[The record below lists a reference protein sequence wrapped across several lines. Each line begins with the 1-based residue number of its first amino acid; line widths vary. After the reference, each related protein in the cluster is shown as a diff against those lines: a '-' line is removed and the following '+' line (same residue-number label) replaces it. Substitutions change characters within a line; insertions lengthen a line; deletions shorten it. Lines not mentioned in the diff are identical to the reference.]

1 MKHLFAIFLALFA
14 LSASASVADDWAII
28 PAPQKIELTGGE
40 LSPSDITYIDASD
53 TDIPVLYGELDR
65 LPHAKRKGIGVKL
78 TVDSCANIPSDEG
91 YVLKITPRLV
101 SVEATGDAGLFY
113 GCVTLNQLM
122 TRARETGK
130 KLPAMT
136 ITDSPAIAMRAV
148 HFDTKHHL
156 DRMKYYYDL
165 IDWLAGYKVNT
176 IIWEVD
182 DKLQYESHPEC
193 SSPNAISKQEMQA
206 LSRYARDRHIAIE
219 PLIQGLGHASYI
231 LKNHW
236 ELRENPLSDW
246 EFCPSNPDTY
256 RLQFDLYRDA
266 LEAMPYGKLLHVGGD
281 EITAIG
287 IDQRCKAT
295 GKSPFELQMQWLE
308 KVCGFALEHHRK
320 PVFWD
325 DMALK
330 QAGVWDL
337 VNEPKSPEEA
347 VKHWKEDGLDE
358 AVKLFPDSCVFMRWN
373 YDDPT
378 APAHIKLLDWYGRN
392 GVPVFAATS
401 ANQGIDVF
409 IPRRE
414 SNIQNIKAFC
424 RLVADNK
431 LEGIF
436 ATNWED
442 GSPHWETVAR
452 GFAALGEYG
461 WNPYTRSKDK
471 FKSVYS
477 QREFGLPANGI
488 DFIDL
493 LERSAYFFDKALAVE
508 GRRNPAYQVWGY
520 KLLGLPDKEN
530 PGQWSRENKLLLDS
544 ARVQVQRYDLIK
556 EKISYAR
563 DNALRH
569 RYTLDVYGQCNE
581 LFNYPA
587 KILLA
592 LENAD
597 MGKAGAMD
605 NLKKVCD
612 DFDAMRREYEKI
624 YSETRFMV
632 QPNGY
637 IFDMNHH
644 HHLSART
651 PDSSW
656 IFLYEIP
663 FVQSVREW
671 LDENK
676 NPSGAIL
683 Q

>member
-1 MKHLFAIFLALFA
+1 MLLCC
-14 LSASASVADDWAII
+14 
-28 PAPQKIELTGGE
+28 PQ
-40 LSPSDITYIDASD
+40 
-53 TDIPVLYGELDR
+53 
-65 LPHAKRKGIGVKL
+65 
-78 TVDSCANIPSDEG
+78 
-91 YVLKITPRLV
+91 
-101 SVEATGDAGLFY
+101 F
-113 GCVTLNQLM
+113 
-122 TRARETGK
+122 
-130 KLPAMT
+130 
-136 ITDSPAIAMRAV
+136 
-148 HFDTKHHL
+148 
-156 DRMKYYYDL
+156 
-165 IDWLAGYKVNT
+165 
-176 IIWEVD
+176 
-182 DKLQYESHPEC
+182 
-193 SSPNAISKQEMQA
+193 
-206 LSRYARDRHIAIE
+206 
-219 PLIQGLGHASYI
+219 
-231 LKNHW
+231 
-236 ELRENPLSDW
+236 LSD
-246 EFCPSNPDTY
+246 SN
-256 RLQFDLYRDA
+256 
-266 LEAMPYGKLLHVGGD
+266 
-281 EITAIG
+281 
-287 IDQRCKAT
+287 
-295 GKSPFELQMQWLE
+295 
-308 KVCGFALEHHRK
+308 
-320 PVFWD
+320 
-325 DMALK
+325 
-330 QAGVWDL
+330 
-337 VNEPKSPEEA
+337 
-347 VKHWKEDGLDE
+347 
-358 AVKLFPDSCVFMRWN
+358 
-373 YDDPT
+373 
-378 APAHIKLLDWYGRN
+378 
-392 GVPVFAATS
+392 
-401 ANQGIDVF
+401 
-409 IPRRE
+409 
-414 SNIQNIKAFC
+414 
-424 RLVADNK
+424 
-431 LEGIF
+431 
-436 ATNWED
+436 
-442 GSPHWETVAR
+442 
-452 GFAALGEYG
+452 
-461 WNPYTRSKDK
+461 K

-569 RYTLDVYGQCNE
+569 RYTLDVYGQCND

-597 MGKAGAMD
+597 MGKAGAME

-612 DFDAMRREYEKI
+612 DFDAMRREYENI